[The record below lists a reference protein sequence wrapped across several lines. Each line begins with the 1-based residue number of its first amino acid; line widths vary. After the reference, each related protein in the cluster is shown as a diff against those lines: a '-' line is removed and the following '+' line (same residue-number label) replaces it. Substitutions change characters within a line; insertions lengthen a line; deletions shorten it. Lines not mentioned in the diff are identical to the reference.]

1 MRYPI
6 LIEEGTETAAFG
18 VVVPDLP
25 GCFSAGDTLDEAIEA
40 AKEAAAAWIDV
51 ALDRN
56 MAVPAASPLDEVRK
70 LRGYKGWT
78 VGLIDL
84 EESLFDDSVER
95 VNITLPRRVLRRLD
109 DMARRTR
116 QTRSGLI
123 ARLTVT
129 PPGVNDRSRPARRA
143 RVGRETARRGS
154 EARLRT

>member
-40 AKEAAAAWIDV
+40 AKEAAAAWIDA

-56 MAVPAASPLDEVRK
+56 MAVPAASSLDEVRK

-84 EESLFDDSVER
+84 EESLFDDAVER

-109 DMARRTR
+109 DMARRTG

-129 PPGVNDRSRPARRA
+129 PPGVDGRPRPARRA
-143 RVGRETARRGS
+143 RRA
-154 EARLRT
+154 

>member
-18 VVVPDLP
+18 VVVPDLA

-56 MAVPAASPLDEVRK
+56 MA
-70 LRGYKGWT
+70 
-78 VGLIDL
+78 
-84 EESLFDDSVER
+84 
-95 VNITLPRRVLRRLD
+95 
-109 DMARRTR
+109 RRTG

-129 PPGVNDRSRPARRA
+129 PPGVKDQSTSARRTR
-143 RVGRETARRGS
+143 RV
-154 EARLRT
+154 

>member
-6 LIEEGTETAAFG
+6 LIEQGTDTTAFG

-40 AKEAAAAWIDV
+40 AREAAAAWIDA
-51 ALDRN
+51 ALDRG
-56 MAVPAASPLDEVRK
+56 MPVPAPSTLEAVRK
-70 LRGYKGWT
+70 LRGYKGWA

-84 EESLFDDSVER
+84 EDSLFDDTVER

-109 DMARRTR
+109 DMAQKAG

-129 PPGVNDRSRPARRA
+129 PPSREDAPRR
-143 RVGRETARRGS
+143 RQVR
-154 EARLRT
+154 